1 MRITEARFAHY
12 RIPRE
17 VWWPLPLGDT
27 THQVSHFELLTCD
40 LSTDEG
46 VPGFG
51 YTYTVGQGG
60 TAVATMLREEI
71 APQLSGVDCRDTQAL
86 WERLWWRLHWVGR
99 GGVLPVAMSAVDI
112 AMWDAQARAAG
123 LPLYR
128 YLGATREAI
137 RAYGSGVDL
146 AYSLEELVQEVRD
159 YRAAGFDAVKIK
171 VGRPL
176 AEDLERLRAVR
187 EAIGPDCELMVDA
200 NMGWDLGEAA
210 RRARAMEEFDLSWL
224 EEPLEPEDV
233 DGHARLQAQTAIPIA
248 AGETLMSP
256 YEFRNYFAAGAIRVV
271 QADVTRMGGITPW
284 LRVAQMAEAAHLKL
298 APHFVQDLHLHL
310 LCAIPNAL
318 ILEYLPWLDRLLE
331 TPLRLEGG
339 VARPPQEPGHGV
351 RFSEEVIGPH
361 RVS

>member
-1 MRITEARFAHY
+1 M
-12 RIPRE
+12 
-17 VWWPLPLGDT
+17 
-27 THQVSHFELLTCD
+27 
-40 LSTDEG
+40 EG
-46 VPGFG
+46 
-51 YTYTVGQGG
+51 
-60 TAVATMLREEI
+60 
-71 APQLSGVDCRDTQAL
+71 
-86 WERLWWRLHWVGR
+86 
-99 GGVLPVAMSAVDI
+99 
-112 AMWDAQARAAG
+112 
-123 LPLYR
+123 
-128 YLGATREAI
+128 
-137 RAYGSGVDL
+137 
-146 AYSLEELVQEVRD
+146 
-159 YRAAGFDAVKIK
+159 
-171 VGRPL
+171 
-176 AEDLERLRAVR
+176 
-187 EAIGPDCELMVDA
+187 
-200 NMGWDLGEAA
+200 
-210 RRARAMEEFDLSWL
+210 FDLSWL

-298 APHFVQDLHLHL
+298 APHFVQDLHVHL

-331 TPLRLEGG
+331 SPLRLEGG